1 MLFMIF
7 GLRNIKKRLKKEE
20 LLIFSQFKEL
30 KQIHQ
35 MFFSLIVFIGII
47 LVWRGVYNIMNQ
59 YWFPDYPIFSDIS
72 GIIVGL
78 IILAATHYASSKMV

>member
-1 MLFMIF
+1 MIF
-7 GLRNIKKRLKKEE
+7 GLRGIQKRLKKEE
-20 LLIFSQFKEL
+20 LLLFSHFKRL

-35 MFFSLIVFIGII
+35 MFISLVIFIGII

-59 YWFPDYPIFSDIS
+59 YWFPNHPAFSNIS

-78 IILAATHYASSKMV
+78 MILVATHYASRKLV

>member
-1 MLFMIF
+1 MMF
-7 GLRNIKKRLKKEE
+7 GIKSIKKRLKKEE
-20 LLIFSQFKEL
+20 LFIFSQFKRL

-35 MFFSLIVFIGII
+35 MFFSLVVFVGII

-59 YWFPDYPIFSDIS
+59 YWFPEYPAFSNVS

-78 IILAATHYASSKMV
+78 IILAATHYAVSKMV